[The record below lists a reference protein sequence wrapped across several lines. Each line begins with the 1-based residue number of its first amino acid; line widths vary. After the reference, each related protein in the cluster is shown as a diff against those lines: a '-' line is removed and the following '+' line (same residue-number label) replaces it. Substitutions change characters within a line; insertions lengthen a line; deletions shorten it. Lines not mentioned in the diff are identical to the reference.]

1 MCIFVIKF
9 KFSFFQNKL
18 FDSTQLIVINLIN
31 SSSENLMD
39 YIHNASVK
47 KKVRFSPLNSRQIA
61 TFANWLTRKEKRR
74 KAILDDAIHVFVFLY
89 YIGKVAISR
98 QPFRIVAVF

>member
-9 KFSFFQNKL
+9 KFSFFQNNL

-47 KKVRFSPLNSRQIA
+47 KSTIFP
-61 TFANWLTRKEKRR
+61 T
-74 KAILDDAIHVFVFLY
+74 
-89 YIGKVAISR
+89 
-98 QPFRIVAVF
+98 